1 MTNLLRGAA
10 LITGA
15 GSGIGQATALAF
27 ARYVARQLA
36 LCDIRPDAIA
46 QTTQKLK
53 DHHHKDLEILNLEAD
68 TSCEADVDNAVEH
81 TAKHFGRLD
90 IAVNNAGI
98 NGKAAS
104 SDQLEFENWRKTLSV
119 NLDGVWLCQRA
130 EIRQMLKQ
138 EALDQAPRGGR
149 GIIVNVASMLGL
161 VGASPSTPA
170 VAYTASKHGMMG
182 LTRTDAVM
190 YAPRGIRINAVCPGY
205 VATPLLEAVGANDIL
220 AAQVEKV
227 PQKRFCSVEE
237 VADAISF
244 LASPMSSFVTG
255 HGLVLDG
262 GYSC

>member
-1 MTNLLRGAA
+1 MT
-10 LITGA
+10 
-15 GSGIGQATALAF
+15 SIGQATALAF
-27 ARYVARQLA
+27 ARYGARQLA

-46 QTTQKLK
+46 QTTRKLK
-53 DHHHKDLEILNLEAD
+53 DHHKGLEILSLNAD
-68 TSCEADVDNAVEH
+68 TSSEADVVHAVEH
-81 TAKHFGRLD
+81 TATHFGRLD

-98 NGKAAS
+98 NGKAVA
-104 SDQLEFENWRKTLSV
+104 SDQLEFQDWRKTLSV

-138 EALDQAPRGGR
+138 EPLDQAPRDGR

-161 VGASPSTPA
+161 VAASPSTPA
-170 VAYTASKHGMMG
+170 VAYAASKHGVMG
-182 LTRTDAVM
+182 LTKTDAVM

-205 VATPLLEAVGANDIL
+205 IATPLLEAVGADGVVARQL
-220 AAQVEKV
+220 EKV
-227 PQKRFCSVEE
+227 PQNRFGSVEE

-262 GYSC
+262 GYSCQ

>member
-1 MTNLLRGAA
+1 MTSLLRGTA

-27 ARYVARQLA
+27 ARYGARQLA
-36 LCDIRPDAIA
+36 LCDINPDGIA

-53 DHHHKDLEILNLEAD
+53 DHHKGLEILSLNADTSLEAD
-68 TSCEADVDNAVEH
+68 VIHAVEH
-81 TAKHFGRLD
+81 TATHFGRLD

-98 NGKAAS
+98 NGKAVA
-104 SDQLEFENWRKTLSV
+104 SDQLEFRDWRKTLCV

-138 EALDQAPRGGR
+138 KPLNQASRGGR

-161 VGASPSTPA
+161 VAASPSTPA
-170 VAYTASKHGMMG
+170 VAYAASKHGVMG
-182 LTRTDAVM
+182 LTKTDAVM

-205 VATPLLEAVGANDIL
+205 IATPLLEAVGADGVVARQL
-220 AAQVEKV
+220 EKV
-227 PQKRFCSVEE
+227 PQNRFGSVEE

-262 GYSC
+262 GYSCQ

>member
-1 MTNLLRGAA
+1 MTSLLRGAA

-27 ARYVARQLA
+27 AKCGARQLA

-46 QTTQKLK
+46 QTTQKLN
-53 DHHHKDLEILNLEAD
+53 DHHKDLEILSLNVD
-68 TSCEADVDNAVEH
+68 TSHEADVDHAVGH

-104 SDQLEFENWRKTLSV
+104 SDQLGFEDWRKTMSV

-138 EALDQAPRGGR
+138 EPLDQAPRGGR
-149 GIIVNVASMLGL
+149 GTIVNVASMLGL
-161 VGASPSTPA
+161 VAASPSTPA
-170 VAYTASKHGMMG
+170 VAYTASKHGVMG
-182 LTRTDAVM
+182 LTKTDAVM

-205 VATPLLEAVGANDIL
+205 VATPLLEAVGANEIL
-220 AAQVEKV
+220 AAQVDKV

-237 VADAISF
+237 VADAITF

-262 GYSC
+262 GYSCQ

>member
-1 MTNLLRGAA
+1 MTSLLRGAA

-27 ARYVARQLA
+27 AKYGARQLA
-36 LCDIRPDAIA
+36 LCDIRPDAIT
-46 QTTQKLK
+46 QTIQKLK
-53 DHHHKDLEILNLEAD
+53 DHHKDFEILSLDVD
-68 TSCEADVDNAVEH
+68 TSREVDVDHAVEH

-98 NGKAAS
+98 NGKATS
-104 SDQLEFENWRKTLSV
+104 SDQLEFEDWRKTMSI

-138 EALDQAPRGGR
+138 EPLDQAPRGGR

-161 VGASPSTPA
+161 VAASSSTPA
-170 VAYTASKHGMMG
+170 VAYTASKHGVMG
-182 LTRTDAVM
+182 LTKTDAVM

-205 VATPLLEAVGANDIL
+205 IATPLLGVVGAEGVL
-220 AAQVEKV
+220 ARQLEKV
-227 PQKRFCSVEE
+227 PQNRFGSAEE

-244 LASPMSSFVTG
+244 LASPMSSFVAG

-262 GYSC
+262 GYSCQ